1 MAWKVRRVTA
11 EEIPALVK
19 ADWAAF
25 GNRPNQAQI
34 EEATEFLEPDRA
46 FVAVDEDQVVG
57 TAGTISLELTV
68 PGPAI
73 VPVAGVTYVGVL
85 PTHRRQGILT
95 ALVAAL
101 HEDARRR
108 QEPLAALLA
117 AEATIYR
124 RFGYGVAVSSTSV
137 EIDRAHASL
146 RRPIHLAGRLRML
159 PPNEMGDVLPPIH
172 DRYRQ
177 LQPGEVSR
185 PPSWWARRLADRED
199 ERPHSGARF
208 AVVWEDPGGGA
219 APAGYVTY
227 RVRQRWD
234 EGVPEGTLE
243 IEDLIALTPE
253 VRAGLWQYCFGVDL
267 IGVVRAWGVP
277 IDEPLPW
284 MLTDARRLRVTANKD
299 FLWLRLLDVEAALA
313 ARSYACDASLVLE
326 VVDGSEPAH
335 PARYRVRGGGPGEAA
350 CCRTDGPAD
359 LALEVAELAAA
370 YLGGVRFSTLARA
383 GLVSE
388 LTVGALARADALFA
402 AVPAPF
408 CCTGF

>member
-1 MAWKVRRVTA
+1 MPWEIRRVTA
-11 EEIPALVK
+11 SQIPELVR

-25 GNRPNQAQI
+25 GNRPTEAQI
-34 EEATEFLEPDRA
+34 EEAAKFLEPDRA
-46 FVAVDEDQVVG
+46 FVAVDQDRVVG
-57 TAGTISLELTV
+57 TAGTIGLELTV
-68 PGPAI
+68 PGPAT
-73 VPVAGVTYVGVL
+73 VSTAGVTYVGVL

-95 ALVAAL
+95 ALMAAL

-108 QEPLAALLA
+108 QEPFAALLA

-124 RFGYGVAVSSTSV
+124 RFGYGVAVSSSSV
-137 EIDRAHASL
+137 EIDRSRASL
-146 RRPIHLAGRLRML
+146 RRPVDLAGRLRIL
-159 PPNEMGDVLPPIH
+159 ERGEMRDVLPPIH
-172 DRYRQ
+172 DRYRRQ
-177 LQPGEVSR
+177 QAGEVSR
-185 PPSWWARRLADRED
+185 PPPWWARRLADRED
-199 ERPHSGARF
+199 ERHDSGARF
-208 AVVWEDPGGGA
+208 AAVWENPVGGTTPG
-219 APAGYVTY
+219 GYVTY

-234 EGVPEGTLE
+234 EGVPGGTLE

-313 ARSYACDASLVLE
+313 ARSYSCDSSLVLE
-326 VVDGSEPAH
+326 IVDGSAPAH
-335 PARYRVRGGGPGEAA
+335 AARYRLCGGGPGEAA
-350 CCRTDGPAD
+350 CCRTDRSAD
-359 LALEVAELAAA
+359 LALEVADLAAA
-370 YLGGVRFSTLARA
+370 YLGGVRFTTLARA

-388 LTVGALARADALFA
+388 LTPGALARADALFA
-402 AVPAPF
+402 TVPAPF